1 MARLGA
7 FRVAAGEDVPVLVT
21 WRPPAEAPPGRA
33 GPAAEL
39 ALAARFWRDWACRCT
54 YVGPHR
60 EAVIRSL
67 ITLKALTYAPTGGIG
82 AAGAPPPPQ
91 DIGRG
96 RPPATPGRPGPARP
110 PPPPRPP
117 PTRPHPGEVG
127 RAAPAGTP

>member
-67 ITLKALTYAPTGGIG
+67 ITLKSLTYAPPGGFPER
-82 AAGAPPPPQ
+82 ANT
-91 DIGRG
+91 
-96 RPPATPGRPGPARP
+96 PPAADNSGGTHFWATVQSCPQAPLSPSSPAVPASSATGALSVSP
-110 PPPPRPP
+110 PD
-117 PTRPHPGEVG
+117 T
-127 RAAPAGTP
+127 